1 MGDEIQDYK
10 RFALPRPKPGDGG
23 LKGVVLRIDSFGNL
37 VTNFRAEDLPAEAQN
52 GGGLKLQVGT
62 QTVSQLV
69 DTFAL
74 GKAGEPVAYIGSSG
88 YLEIAI
94 NKGNAS
100 RTLSVGRGAAVL
112 LAN

>member
-1 MGDEIQDYK
+1 
-10 RFALPRPKPGDGG
+10 
-23 LKGVVLRIDSFGNL
+23 VLRIDSFGNL
-37 VTNFRAEDLPAEAQN
+37 VTNFRIEDLPGEAQN

-62 QTVSQLV
+62 NAVSRLV

-100 RTLSVGRGAAVL
+100 RTLSVGRGAPIVL
-112 LAN
+112 SDK